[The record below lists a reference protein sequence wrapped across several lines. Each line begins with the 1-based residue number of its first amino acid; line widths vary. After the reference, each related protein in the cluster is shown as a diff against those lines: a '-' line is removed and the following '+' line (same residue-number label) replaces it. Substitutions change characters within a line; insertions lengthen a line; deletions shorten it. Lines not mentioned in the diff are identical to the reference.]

1 LIQIKLNEV
10 LASLLSAALNQLNKL
25 ILVGADQILTMRIIL
40 LKLLN
45 ADDNNLY
52 DHGGA
57 KPADV

>member
-1 LIQIKLNEV
+1 M
-10 LASLLSAALNQLNKL
+10 LASLISAALNYLNKL

-52 DHGGA
+52 DHGGSQQMYS
-57 KPADV
+57 